1 MVGWVHRMI
10 GRVESQ
16 TEVYATSDAPLA
28 RTSNNGINLIM
39 PTELELEQRRSRGVG
54 EMFRALRHRNFLLFW
69 SGAFLSNTGT
79 WMQAVAQG
87 WLVLQLTNSPF
98 WLGFDGFMSTAPGLL
113 LTLAGGVFAD
123 LMDRRK
129 LLINTQ
135 IVAGLAALT
144 LGILV
149 ATHVVQVWMILTLSF
164 ITGCCLAMAGP
175 SYMALVYDLV
185 GREDLANAVAL
196 NSTQFQLARVLGPV
210 FAGLGFKLFGLA
222 GCFFANAVSFVAVVA
237 GLKMVRFERQDKDDS
252 VPTRSMKD
260 KGAFVQDLVEGFR
273 YVGGRPRVSTL
284 LMISAVTSL
293 FGAPYISM
301 TPVFARDV
309 FHLGA
314 TGLALLMGMAGA
326 GALFGALFLAYLGDF
341 RHKGWFVL
349 GGDFAFAV
357 CLICFS
363 LSTKLVVSLVFLFLL
378 GFGIVCAVAVTN
390 TLLQK
395 LVSNEMRGRVMSM
408 FMLSFIGAMPI
419 GNLIAGAASHRFG
432 VQHTLAAGGLII
444 AVYVVIV
451 TVRNPRL
458 RDL

>member
-1 MVGWVHRMI
+1 MMPADF
-10 GRVESQ
+10 
-16 TEVYATSDAPLA
+16 EV
-28 RTSNNGINLIM
+28 
-39 PTELELEQRRSRGVG
+39 EQRRNRGVS

-87 WLVLQLTNSPF
+87 WLVLILKNSPF
-98 WLGFDGFMSTAPGLL
+98 WLGLDAFMATAPGLL

-129 LLINTQ
+129 LLIYTQ
-135 IVAGLAALT
+135 IVAGLTALT
-144 LGILV
+144 LGVLV
-149 ATHVVQVWMILTLSF
+149 ATHVVQVWMILCLSF
-164 ITGCCLAMAGP
+164 VTGCCLAIAGP
-175 SYMALVYDLV
+175 SYMALVFDL
-185 GREDLANAVAL
+185 GDRDDLANAVAL

-210 FAGLGFKLFGLA
+210 FAGVGFKLFGLA
-222 GCFFANAVSFVAVVA
+222 GCFLANGLSYAAVVT
-237 GLKMVRFERQDKDDS
+237 GLRMVRFDRPVKDENAP
-252 VPTRSMKD
+252 VRSLKD
-260 KGAFVQDLVEGFR
+260 KRAFIQDLVEGFR
-273 YVGGRPRVSTL
+273 YVGNRPRVSML
-284 LMISAVTSL
+284 LMISAVTSV

-309 FHLGA
+309 FHLGE
-314 TGLALLMGMAGA
+314 TGLALLMGTAGA

-357 CLICFS
+357 SLICFS
-363 LSTKLVVSLVFLFLL
+363 LSTHIVVSLVFLFAL
-378 GFGIVCAVAVTN
+378 GFGIVCSVAVSN

-395 LVSNEMRGRVMSM
+395 LVTDEMRGRVMSM

-432 VQHTLAAGGLII
+432 VQRTLATGGLII
-444 AVYVVIV
+444 AVFVAIL
-451 TVRNPRL
+451 TLRSPRL
-458 RDL
+458 RQL

>member
-1 MVGWVHRMI
+1 MPS
-10 GRVESQ
+10 ES
-16 TEVYATSDAPLA
+16 
-28 RTSNNGINLIM
+28 
-39 PTELELEQRRSRGVG
+39 ELEERSGRGVS

-87 WLVLQLTNSPF
+87 WLVLQLSDSPF
-98 WLGFDGFMSTAPGLL
+98 WLGFDGFMGTAPGLL

-123 LMDRRK
+123 LMDRRQ
-129 LLINTQ
+129 LLIYTQ

-149 ATHVVQVWMILTLSF
+149 VTHVVQVWMILGLSF
-164 ITGCCLAMAGP
+164 VTGCCLAIAGP
-175 SYMALVYDLV
+175 SYMALVFDLV
-185 GREDLANAVAL
+185 DRRDLANAVAL

-210 FAGLGFKLFGLA
+210 FAGIGFKLFGVA
-222 GCFFANAVSFVAVVA
+222 GCFFANAVSFVFVVI
-237 GLKMVRFERQDKDDS
+237 GLKMVRFDRREK
-252 VPTRSMKD
+252 VEGAPVRSMKD
-260 KGAFVQDLVEGFR
+260 KGAFIHDLVEGFR
-273 YVGGRPRVSTL
+273 YVGKRPRVSIL
-284 LMISAVTSL
+284 LIISAVTSM

-314 TGLALLMGMAGA
+314 TGLALLMGTAGA
-326 GALFGALFLAYLGDF
+326 GALVGALFLAYLGDF
-341 RHKGWFVL
+341 RRKGWFVL

-363 LSTKLVVSLVFLFLL
+363 LSTRVGVSLIFLFLL
-378 GFGIVCAVAVTN
+378 GFGIVCSVAVSN

-395 LVSNEMRGRVMSM
+395 LVTDEMRGRVMSM

-419 GNLIAGAASHRFG
+419 GNLMAGAASHRFG

-444 AVYVVIV
+444 AVFVVV
-451 TVRNPRL
+451 VAVSNPRL
-458 RDL
+458 REI

>member
-1 MVGWVHRMI
+1 MPS
-10 GRVESQ
+10 ES
-16 TEVYATSDAPLA
+16 
-28 RTSNNGINLIM
+28 
-39 PTELELEQRRSRGVG
+39 ELEERSGRGVS

-87 WLVLQLTNSPF
+87 WLVLQLSNSPF
-98 WLGFDGFMSTAPGLL
+98 WLGFDGFMGTAPGLL

-123 LMDRRK
+123 LMDRRQ
-129 LLINTQ
+129 LLIYTQ

-149 ATHVVQVWMILTLSF
+149 VTHVVQVWMILGLSF
-164 ITGCCLAMAGP
+164 VTGCCLAIAGP
-175 SYMALVYDLV
+175 SYMALVFDLV
-185 GREDLANAVAL
+185 DRKDLANAVAL

-210 FAGLGFKLFGLA
+210 FAGIGFKLFGVA
-222 GCFFANAVSFVAVVA
+222 GCFFANAVSFVFVVI
-237 GLKMVRFERQDKDDS
+237 GLKMVRFDRREK
-252 VPTRSMKD
+252 VEGAPVRSMKD
-260 KGAFVQDLVEGFR
+260 KGAFIHDLVEGFR
-273 YVGGRPRVSTL
+273 YVSKRPRVSIL
-284 LMISAVTSL
+284 LIISAVTSM

-309 FHLGA
+309 FHLGE
-314 TGLALLMGMAGA
+314 TGLALLMGTAGA
-326 GALFGALFLAYLGDF
+326 GALVGALFLAYLGDF

-363 LSTKLVVSLVFLFLL
+363 LSTRVGVSLIFLFLL
-378 GFGIVCAVAVTN
+378 GFGIVCSVAVSN

-395 LVSNEMRGRVMSM
+395 LVTDEMRGRVMSM

-444 AVYVVIV
+444 AVFVVV
-451 TVRNPRL
+451 VAVSNPRL
-458 RDL
+458 REI

>member
-1 MVGWVHRMI
+1 MSV
-10 GRVESQ
+10 
-16 TEVYATSDAPLA
+16 D
-28 RTSNNGINLIM
+28 
-39 PTELELEQRRSRGVG
+39 LEIEERRSRGVG

-87 WLVLQLTNSPF
+87 WLVLQLSNSPF
-98 WLGFDGFMSTAPGLL
+98 WLGFDGFMGTAPGLL

-123 LMDRRK
+123 LVDRRK

-135 IVAGLAALT
+135 IVAGLTALT

-149 ATHVVQVWMILTLSF
+149 ATQVVQVWMILCLSF
-164 ITGCCLAMAGP
+164 VTGCCLAIAGP
-175 SYMALVYDLV
+175 SYMALVFDLV

-210 FAGLGFKLFGLA
+210 FAGIGFKLFGLA
-222 GCFFANAVSFVAVVA
+222 GCFFANALSFVAVVV
-237 GLKMVRFERQDKDDS
+237 GLKMVRFDRPKRDEDM
-252 VPTRSMKD
+252 PIRSMKD
-260 KGAFVQDLVEGFR
+260 KGAFIRDLVEGFH
-273 YVGGRPRVSTL
+273 YVGRRPRVSML

-301 TPVFARDV
+301 TPVFARDI

-314 TGLALLMGMAGA
+314 TGLALLMGTAGA

-363 LSTKLVVSLVFLFLL
+363 LSTRVVVSLVFLFLL
-378 GFGIVCAVAVTN
+378 GFGIVCSVAVSN

-395 LVSNEMRGRVMSM
+395 LVPDEMRGRVMSM

-432 VQHTLAAGGLII
+432 VQHTLATGGLII
-444 AVYVVIV
+444 AMFVVVV
-451 TVRNPRL
+451 TL
-458 RDL
+458 RSPKLRAL

>member
-1 MVGWVHRMI
+1 MP
-10 GRVESQ
+10 VE
-16 TEVYATSDAPLA
+16 LA
-28 RTSNNGINLIM
+28 V
-39 PTELELEQRRSRGVG
+39 EQRRNRGVS

-87 WLVLQLTNSPF
+87 WLVLQLSNSPF
-98 WLGFDGFMSTAPGLL
+98 WLGFDGFMGTAPGLL

-129 LLINTQ
+129 LLIYTQ

-149 ATHVVQVWMILTLSF
+149 ATHVVQVWMILCLSF
-164 ITGCCLAMAGP
+164 VTGCCLAIAGP
-175 SYMALVYDLV
+175 SYMALVFDLV
-185 GREDLANAVAL
+185 DREDLANAVAL

-210 FAGLGFKLFGLA
+210 FTGVGFKLFGLA
-222 GCFFANAVSFVAVVA
+222 GCFFANAVSFVAVVV
-237 GLKMVRFERQDKDDS
+237 GLKMVRFNRPVKEDDAP
-252 VPTRSMKD
+252 VRSIKD
-260 KGAFVQDLVEGFR
+260 KGTFTQDLVGGFR
-273 YVGGRPRVSTL
+273 YVGGRPRVSML

-357 CLICFS
+357 SLICFS
-363 LSTKLVVSLVFLFLL
+363 LSTHIVVSLVFLFAL
-378 GFGIVCAVAVTN
+378 GFGIVCSVAVSN
-390 TLLQK
+390 TLLQT
-395 LVSNEMRGRVMSM
+395 LVTDEMRGRVMSM

-432 VQHTLAAGGLII
+432 VQHTLATGGLII
-444 AVYVVIV
+444 AVFVAIV
-451 TVRNPRL
+451 TWRSPKL
-458 RDL
+458 RQL

>member
-1 MVGWVHRMI
+1 
-10 GRVESQ
+10 
-16 TEVYATSDAPLA
+16 
-28 RTSNNGINLIM
+28 M
-39 PTELELEQRRSRGVG
+39 PSEFELERRSSRGVS

-98 WLGFDGFMSTAPGLL
+98 WLGFDGFMATSPGLL

-129 LLINTQ
+129 LLIYTQ
-135 IVAGLAALT
+135 VVAGLAALT

-149 ATHVVQVWMILTLSF
+149 ATHVVQVWMILSLSF
-164 ITGCCLAMAGP
+164 LTGCCLAVAGP
-175 SYMALVYDLV
+175 SYMALVFDLV
-185 GREDLANAVAL
+185 EREDLANAVAL

-210 FAGLGFKLFGLA
+210 FAGVGFKLFGLA
-222 GCFFANAVSFVAVVA
+222 GCFLANAVSFVAVVV
-237 GLKMVRFERQDKDDS
+237 GLKMVRFERPETE
-252 VPTRSMKD
+252 VGAPVRSMKD
-260 KGAFVQDLVEGFR
+260 KAAFIHDLVEGFR

-284 LMISAVTSL
+284 LLISAVTSL
-293 FGAPYISM
+293 CGAPYISM

-314 TGLALLMGMAGA
+314 TGLALLMGTAGA

-363 LSTKLVVSLVFLFLL
+363 LSTNVGMSLVFLFLL
-378 GFGIVCAVAVTN
+378 GFGIVCSVAVSN

-395 LVSNEMRGRVMSM
+395 LVTNEMRGRVMSM

-432 VQHTLAAGGLII
+432 VQHTLAVGGLII
-444 AVYVVIV
+444 AVFVVVV
-451 TVRNPRL
+451 TVTNPKL